1 MSPVQLPDHYNKS
14 NQYVKFWEV
23 ESESN
28 PNRAY
33 IVSEKRDGTYACGCP
48 RWTTHMPREDCKH
61 IRLLKSTFGRGSRIE
76 ISEPRIIAPE
86 KFKKIMSRFAL
97 VEIE

>member
-1 MSPVQLPDHYNKS
+1 MSPVQLPNHYNKS
-14 NQYVKFWEV
+14 RQYEKFWEV

-33 IVSEKRDGTYACGCP
+33 IVSLKTDGTYACGCP
-48 RWTTHMPREDCKH
+48 RWTTTVPRQDCKH
-61 IRLLKSTFGRGSRIE
+61 IRSLKAMLKYSIVE
-76 ISEPRIIAPE
+76 ISEPRVLTSE
-86 KFKKIMSRFAL
+86 KVRKMMSRFAL